1 MNELE
6 KAKRYLLEENAAE
19 KRLEEIYFRVQK
31 GLKIKKYLEE
41 QGWI

>member
-19 KRLEEIYFRVQK
+19 KRLEEIYFRVKK
-31 GLKIKKYLEE
+31 GSRLKNT
-41 QGWI
+41 